1 MTELPKQI
9 TDRPKLPAGTATSPN
24 QLNSFL
30 NEYDNYSRDLSK
42 HYKKFNKVLDKQRDM
57 ALGLGLFEALH
68 IIEPHHKRNNY
79 SIESLIEEV
88 LA

>member
-1 MTELPKQI
+1 MTKLPKRI
-9 TDRPKLPAGTATSPN
+9 TDRPKLPAGTATSQIN
-24 QLNSFL
+24 LIHFT
-30 NEYDNYSRDLSK
+30 EYADHSRDLSK
-42 HYKKFNKVLDKQRDM
+42 HYQKFTKVFEKQPDM